1 MSTSTAS
8 AFELGPYSERDGLL
22 LHTPIA
28 SRRSHWA
35 FTALHWLLIVAS
47 LIFSIVALTLSIPHE
62 TPESA
67 RSAPAA
73 AAAGSKTVSRI
84 AFGSCSSYD
93 LRPQPVWTHG
103 VLPLAPDAWIWLGD
117 MAYMD
122 QTAVSCTAAP
132 QQPHCNCS
140 LDWMRG
146 NQAMCTAGDLD
157 HARRRLA
164 HQVGGQEYRT
174 FLEFMCPGAQ
184 GGPGGGL
191 AACRGGPAGVPPP
204 SAGHLW

>member
-1 MSTSTAS
+1 MAATAVE
-8 AFELGPYSERDGLL
+8 AD
-22 LHTPIA
+22 A
-28 SRRSHWA
+28 
-35 FTALHWLLIVAS
+35 
-47 LIFSIVALTLSIPHE
+47 
-62 TPESA
+62 ESA

-93 LRPQPVWTHG
+93 LRPQPVWTH
-103 VLPLAPDAWIWLGD
+103 
-117 MAYMD
+117 
-122 QTAVSCTAAP
+122 VSCTAAP

-164 HQVGGQEYRT
+164 HQ
-174 FLEFMCPGAQ
+174 
-184 GGPGGGL
+184 
-191 AACRGGPAGVPPP
+191 
-204 SAGHLW
+204 